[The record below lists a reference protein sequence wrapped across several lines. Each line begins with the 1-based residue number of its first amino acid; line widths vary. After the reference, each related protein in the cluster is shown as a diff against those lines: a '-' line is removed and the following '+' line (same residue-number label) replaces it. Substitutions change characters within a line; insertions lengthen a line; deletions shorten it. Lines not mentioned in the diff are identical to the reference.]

1 MFYVI
6 GGNNM
11 AYTICI
17 ANQKG
22 GVGKTTSTI
31 EIAAALTRQGKRVL
45 VIDFDQQRNLSK
57 YVGADLNMPSIYQ
70 VLNGDYSVQD
80 ATQKIEDG
88 FSIICASD
96 ELSLAD
102 KKFTDPTEDI
112 FLLADVIEIVKDEYD
127 YVLVDNSPSRNIL
140 IQMAYVAADGIIMPT
155 ESDIGSIDGIYAI
168 YSDVE
173 KFKKN
178 RNKLSHAEFLGFIL
192 NKYERTNIYSLAI
205 DNLETA
211 RERINPN
218 AFILTVR
225 KASVASEAKTMM
237 QSIQTYKRSSTTAI
251 DYRAVAEEVIKR
263 VEGEE

>member
-1 MFYVI
+1 
-6 GGNNM
+6 M

-31 EIAAALTRQGKRVL
+31 ELAAALTEEKKKVL

-57 YVGADLNMPSIYQ
+57 YVGGDLSKASIYQ
-70 VLNGDYSVQD
+70 VLNGEVSITE
-80 ATQKIEDG
+80 ATQTTNDG
-88 FSIICASD
+88 FSVICASD

-102 KKFTDPTEDI
+102 KKFIDPTEDI
-112 FLLADVIEIVKDEYD
+112 FLLADVIEMVKDKYD

-173 KFKKN
+173 KFKNN

-192 NKYERTNIYSLAI
+192 NKYEKTNIYALAI
-205 DNLETA
+205 ENLETA

-218 AFILTVR
+218 AFIMTVR

-237 QSIQTYKRSSTTAI
+237 QSIQKYKRYSTTAM
-251 DYRAVAEEVIKR
+251 DYRKIATEIIKR
-263 VEGEE
+263 VEG